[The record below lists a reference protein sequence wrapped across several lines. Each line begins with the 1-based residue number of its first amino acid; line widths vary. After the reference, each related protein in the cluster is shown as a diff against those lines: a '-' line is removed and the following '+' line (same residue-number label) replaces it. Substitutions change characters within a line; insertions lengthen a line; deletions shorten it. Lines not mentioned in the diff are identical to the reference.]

1 MALNSLLTRGRK
13 AVLSFV
19 RACFVLLAAASLGGC
34 LASLSGAPDR
44 LFTLEEETRSAKIVS
59 SPERY
64 EEYARSF
71 GQRKFELRNQI
82 VLSRMYAIDM
92 LYSDY
97 EARLTRERQEV
108 GFYSTVVN
116 LALNSA
122 GTLAG
127 GAATK
132 ATLHAISAGLV
143 GAKTSYEKDIL
154 IERTVSILQKQMRVN
169 RKEVKTQIVERL
181 SGSTSA
187 YPLEFALTDVERYY
201 RAGTISG
208 ALLGVDAD
216 VSLKLDQATEEE
228 DRAIMRNVRRQTRSS
243 FTNQNPG
250 SARRPVVV
258 TRLVDRTPNI
268 TGADLNEV
276 EKKIGKPFGEAIQA
290 NLCVPIDGD
299 FGDSTRQAIR
309 TAKRAANQSARA
321 ASQPAVFAD
330 EDGSLSQN
338 DVQIFLDARG
348 CRFDRTGVD
357 RSYANAFEKYR
368 FSNQLSVAEFQA
380 QLQRCAAQAGA
391 QTSPPVTANVAP
403 NGVFDTA
410 TRQAIKLVKSRL
422 ARGDRFVGESEME
435 LGFASTVEIRSCRLK
450 PQGT

>member
-1 MALNSLLTRGRK
+1 MAVNSLLYLGHVRL
-13 AVLSFV
+13 LSLF
-19 RACFVLLAAASLGGC
+19 RCCFILAAAATLSGC
-34 LASLSGAPDR
+34 LASLAGAPDR
-44 LFTLEEETRSAKIVS
+44 LFPLEEETRSAKIVS

-132 ATLHAISAGLV
+132 ATLHAIAAGLV
-143 GAKTSYEKDIL
+143 GARTSYEKDIL
-154 IERTVSILQKQMRVN
+154 IERTVAILQKQMRVN
-169 RKEVKTQIVERL
+169 RKEVKAQIVQRM
-181 SGSTSA
+181 SGSTAA

-216 VSLKLDQATEEE
+216 VSLKLDEANEQEN
-228 DRAIMRNVRRQTRSS
+228 RAIMENVRRQSRSS
-243 FTNQNPG
+243 FRNQNPG
-250 SARRPVVV
+250 GARRPVVV
-258 TRLVDRTPNI
+258 TRLIERTPNI
-268 TGADLNEV
+268 TGADLNDV
-276 EKKIGKPFGEAIQA
+276 ERKIGKPFGEAIQA

-309 TAKRAANQSARA
+309 TAKRAANRSARA
-321 ASQPAVFAD
+321 ASQPPVFAD
-330 EDGSLSQN
+330 ENGALSQD

-357 RSYANAFEKYR
+357 RSYANAFEKYGL
-368 FSNQLSVAEFQA
+368 SNEAAVIEFQK
-380 QLQRCAAQAGA
+380 QLQRCATQAGA
-391 QTSPPVTANVAP
+391 QSSPQVAATVVP
-403 NGVFDTA
+403 NGIFDTA
-410 TRQAIKLVKSRL
+410 TRKAIQLVKSQLERTDKL
-422 ARGDRFVGESEME
+422 AGERDMEVGFGSV
-435 LGFASTVEIRSCRLK
+435 SEIRICRLK
-450 PQGT
+450 A

>member
-1 MALNSLLTRGRK
+1 MAVNSLLFLGHGRL
-13 AVLSFV
+13 LSLLRCGFI
-19 RACFVLLAAASLGGC
+19 LAAAATLGGC
-34 LASLSGAPDR
+34 LASLAGAPDR
-44 LFTLEEETRSAKIVS
+44 LFSLEDETRSAKIVS

-132 ATLHAISAGLV
+132 ATLHAISAGLI

-154 IERTVSILQKQMRVN
+154 IERTVAILQKQMRVN
-169 RKEVKTQIVERL
+169 RKEVKTQIVQRL
-181 SGSTSA
+181 SGSTAA

-216 VSLKLDQATEEE
+216 VSLKLDEANEQEN
-228 DRAIMRNVRRQTRSS
+228 RAIMENVRRQSRSS

-250 SARRPVVV
+250 GARRPVVV
-258 TRLVDRTPNI
+258 SRLIERTPNI
-268 TGADLNEV
+268 TGADLNDV
-276 EKKIGKPFGEAIQA
+276 ERKIGKPFGEAIQA

-299 FGDSTRQAIR
+299 FGDTTRAAIR
-309 TAKRAANQSARA
+309 TAKRAANQSALA
-321 ASQPAVFAD
+321 ASQPTVFAD
-330 EDGSLSQN
+330 ENGFLTQD
-338 DVQIFLDARG
+338 DVQIFLDARA

-357 RSYANAFEKYR
+357 RSYANAFEK
-368 FSNQLSVAEFQA
+368 FGLSNAPAVEEFQR
-380 QLQRCAAQAGA
+380 QLQRCAAQAGPRA
-391 QTSPPVTANVAP
+391 TPPVTVTVTP
-403 NGVFDTA
+403 NGIFDTA
-410 TRQAIKLVKSRL
+410 TRRAIKLVKSQL
-422 ARGDRFVGESEME
+422 ARSDAFVGERDME
-435 LGFASTVEIRSCRLK
+435 LGIGSRSEIESCRLK
-450 PQGT
+450 S

>member
-1 MALNSLLTRGRK
+1 MFRCG
-13 AVLSFV
+13 FI
-19 RACFVLLAAASLGGC
+19 LLAAASLTGC
-34 LASLSGAPDR
+34 LASVAGAPDR
-44 LFTLEEETRSAKIVS
+44 LFSLEEETRSAKIVS

-64 EEYARSF
+64 EEYARAF
-71 GQRKFELRNQI
+71 GQRKLELRNQI

-97 EARLTRERQEV
+97 EGRLTRERQEV

-122 GTLAG
+122 GTLVG

-169 RKEVKTQIVERL
+169 RKEVKAQIIERL
-181 SGSTSA
+181 AGNTNS

-201 RAGTISG
+201 RAGTVSG

-216 VSLKLDQATEEE
+216 VSLKLDQATEDE
-228 DRAIMRNVRRQTRSS
+228 DRAIMKNVRRQTQSS

-250 SARRPVVV
+250 RANRPVVV
-258 TRLVDRTPNI
+258 TRLIKETPNI
-268 TGADLNEV
+268 TGDGLNPV
-276 EKKIGKPFGEAIQA
+276 EEQIGKPFGEAIQA

-321 ASQPAVFAD
+321 ASQSPVFSD
-330 EDGSLSQN
+330 ETGSLTQT
-338 DVQIFLDARG
+338 DVQIFLDARA
-348 CRFDRTGVD
+348 CRFDRTGAD
-357 RSYANAFEKYR
+357 RAYANAYEKYR
-368 FSNQLSVAEFQA
+368 FSNEASLKEFQD
-380 QLQRCAAQAGA
+380 QLQRCATRAGA
-391 QTSPPVTANVAP
+391 QSTPPVDVAVAAS
-403 NGVFDTA
+403 GTFDNA

-422 ARGDRFVGESEME
+422 ALADRFAGEPATV
-435 LGFASTVEIRSCRLK
+435 LGFVSAAEIRSCRLK